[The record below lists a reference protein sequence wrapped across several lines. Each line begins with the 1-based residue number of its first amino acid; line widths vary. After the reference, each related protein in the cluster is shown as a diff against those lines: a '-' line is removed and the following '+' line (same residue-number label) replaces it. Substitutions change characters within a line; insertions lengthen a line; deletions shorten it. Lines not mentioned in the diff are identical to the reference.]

1 MKELFQKA
9 GWSELSE
16 EDFWIYFLN
25 AYLGRPNVRCVNCNM
40 PYDPLCSIT
49 VVTD

>member
-16 EDFWIYFLN
+16 EDFCLKMLIWAGL
-25 AYLGRPNVRCVNCNM
+25 M
-40 PYDPLCSIT
+40 
-49 VVTD
+49 